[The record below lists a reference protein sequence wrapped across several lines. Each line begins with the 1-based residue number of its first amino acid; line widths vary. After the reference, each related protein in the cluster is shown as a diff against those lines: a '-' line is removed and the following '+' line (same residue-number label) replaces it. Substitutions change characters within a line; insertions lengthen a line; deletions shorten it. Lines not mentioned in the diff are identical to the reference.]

1 MKKFLLASVT
11 ILVLAL
17 PAEAQH
23 HGHRGHHH
31 GGGGGG
37 NWAAP
42 LIGGLILGG
51 IVGGA
56 LSQPRYA
63 SPPMVYADPYPYQ
76 QVCRRRFVGYD
87 YYGNPMFRTICE

>member
-11 ILVLAL
+11 ILALAL
-17 PAEAQH
+17 PAQAQQH
-23 HGHRGHHH
+23 HYHG

-37 NWAAP
+37 NWAGP
-42 LIGGLILGG
+42 LIGGLIVGG

-63 SPPMVYADPYPYQ
+63 PPPVVYTEPYPYQYQ